1 MPDHVSPPPAAG
13 SPLAAF
19 DGALA
24 PNRTGVLYRAGL
36 TLVAFAMVL
45 LPIVYLALIG
55 LAAWGVYYHLTH
67 NTWIL
72 SKGSLFLSIA
82 YATPAVAGFI
92 LIFFMIKPFFAVRE
106 SAPEPVT
113 LDPEKEALLFAFVQ
127 KICDLVG
134 APMPSRVDVDCEVNA
149 SASLRRGM
157 WSRELV
163 LTIGLPLAAG
173 LDMRQFAG
181 VLAHEFGHFAQGA
194 GMRLTYVIRRI
205 NAWFARVVFER
216 DAWDVRLEQSAGA
229 MPWQIGI
236 VLHGA
241 RACVW
246 ATRRVLWAL
255 MHAGH
260 AISCF
265 MLRQMEYDADSYG
278 AKLVGGDV
286 FEATA
291 TRLRV
296 LNLATH
302 FAYEHVQQS
311 WASRRLP
318 ENLVLLIERESGS
331 LPGEVHQK
339 MTAANPEEKTG
350 WFDSHPSDAD
360 RLRAVRRSNERGI
373 FHATEPAARLFSDF
387 SALSKIITR
396 HQYER
401 HFKLAFADQ
410 DLMSADELQSE
421 RAAIAEAEALV
432 SRYYGDVSIVLLP
445 LLIDRQLPVTAEPVA
460 ALAEWRAACG
470 EVEARREEAQEA
482 SAACVEQLQRRSN
495 LVTAYHLAAAKFAF
509 APEDFG
515 LSDDATTPSELR
527 TAAEVALPDVAPAID
542 EQLTRL
548 EPFFAALRKRI
559 GLALAL
565 HAGSGA
571 ITPAAAQETAVV
583 MPLLAAV
590 GAEMKEALVME
601 ARLRALAALARNRSN
616 HADPADVDDEARK
629 LASDLR
635 DGIIGLRERLGSFT
649 YPFADP
655 RGQLTIA
662 DYLGAAQSTAHDWQG
677 SLESGAA
684 HVNRLFDLH
693 HRLIGRALALA
704 DPAEKA
710 LDQNDPMKTGGAL
723 ASG

>member
-1 MPDHVSPPPAAG
+1 MSDQVSSPLAAG

-19 DGALA
+19 DGTIV
-24 PNRTGVLYRAGL
+24 PNQTGVLYRAGL
-36 TLVAFAMVL
+36 ALVAFAMVL

-55 LAAWGVYYHLTH
+55 LTAWGVYYHLTH
-67 NTWIL
+67 NTWIM
-72 SKGSLFLSIA
+72 SKGSLFLTLA

-92 LIFFMIKPFFAVRE
+92 LVFFMIKPFFAARE
-106 SAPEPVT
+106 SAIEPVT

-134 APMPSRVDVDCEVNA
+134 APMPSRVDVDCDVNA

-157 WSRELV
+157 WSRDLV

-216 DAWDVRLEQSAGA
+216 DAWDVRLEQSAGGL
-229 MPWQIGI
+229 PWQIGI
-236 VLHGA
+236 VLHAA

-246 ATRRVLWAL
+246 ATRRILWAL

-296 LNLATH
+296 LNVATH

-318 ENLVLLIERESGS
+318 ENLVLLIERQSAS
-331 LPGEVHQK
+331 LRDEVQQE
-339 MTAANPEEKTG
+339 MTTADPKEKTG
-350 WFDSHPSDAD
+350 WFDTHPSDAD
-360 RLRAVRRSNERGI
+360 RLHAVRQLNERGI
-373 FHATEPAARLFSDF
+373 FHSTEPAARLFSDF
-387 SALSKIITR
+387 SALSKTITR
-396 HQYER
+396 HQYEK
-401 HFKLAFADQ
+401 HFKLAFTDQ
-410 DLMSADELQSE
+410 DLMSADELQNE
-421 RAAIAEAEALV
+421 RAATAEAEALV
-432 SRYYGDVSIVLLP
+432 SRYYGAVNIALLP
-445 LLIDRQLPVTAEPVA
+445 LLIDRQPPVPVDPVA

-470 EVEARREEAQEA
+470 EIDARREEAQVA
-482 SAACVEQLQRRSN
+482 STACVEQLLRRAN
-495 LVTAYHLAAAKFAF
+495 LITAYHLAAASFEF

-515 LSDDATTPSELR
+515 LPDYATTPSELR

-542 EQLTRL
+542 EQLSRL
-548 EPFFAALRKRI
+548 ELFFAALRRRI

-571 ITPAAAQETAVV
+571 IAPAAAQETAVV

-590 GAEMKEALVME
+590 GAEMKEALAME
-601 ARLRALAALARNRSN
+601 ARLSALATLAQNRSN
-616 HADPADVDDEARK
+616 HPDPARVDNEARK
-629 LASDLR
+629 LASELR
-635 DGIIGLRERLGSFT
+635 DGILGLRERLGSFS

-655 RGQLTIA
+655 RGHITIA
-662 DYLGAAQSTAHDWQG
+662 DYLGAAQSAEHDWQV
-677 SLESGAA
+677 SFESAAA
-684 HVNRLFDLH
+684 HVNRIFDLH
-693 HRLIGRALALA
+693 HRLIGRVLALA
-704 DPAEKA
+704 NLAEKA
-710 LDQNDPMKTGGAL
+710 LDQNDPIKTEGAP

>member
-1 MPDHVSPPPAAG
+1 MPDHVSPPPAAE

-19 DGALA
+19 DGAIV

-36 TLVAFAMVL
+36 TLVTFAMVL
-45 LPIVYLALIG
+45 LPIIYVALIG
-55 LAAWGVYYHLTH
+55 LTAWGACYHLTH
-67 NTWIL
+67 NTWML
-72 SKGSLFLSIA
+72 SNGSLFRTIA
-82 YATPAVAGFI
+82 YATPAIVGFI
-92 LIFFMIKPFFAVRE
+92 LVFFMIKPFFAARE
-106 SAPEPVT
+106 SAPESVA

-157 WSRELV
+157 WSRDLV

-194 GMRLTYVIRRI
+194 GMRLTYVVRRV

-216 DAWDVRLEQSAGA
+216 DAWDVRLEQSASGL
-229 MPWQIGI
+229 PWQIGI

-246 ATRRVLWAL
+246 ATRRILWAL

-265 MLRQMEYDADSYG
+265 MLRQMEYDADSYS
-278 AKLVGGDV
+278 AKLVGGDA

-291 TRLRV
+291 IRLRV
-296 LNLATH
+296 LNVATQ
-302 FAYEHVQQS
+302 FAYGHVQQS

-318 ENLVLLIERESGS
+318 ENLVLLIERESAS
-331 LPGEVHQK
+331 LRGEVHQK
-339 MTAANPEEKTG
+339 VTTADPEEKTG
-350 WFDSHPSDAD
+350 WFDTHPSDAD
-360 RLRAVRRSNERGI
+360 RLHAVRRLNERGI

-387 SALSKIITR
+387 SALSKTITR
-396 HQYER
+396 HQYEK

-410 DLMSADELQSE
+410 DLMSADELQTE
-421 RAAIAEAEALV
+421 RAAMVEAEALV
-432 SRYYGDVSIVLLP
+432 SRYYGDVNIVLLP
-445 LLIDRQLPVTAEPVA
+445 LLIDGQSRVPAEPVA
-460 ALAEWRAACG
+460 VLAEWRVACG

-482 SAACVEQLQRRSN
+482 SAACVERLQRRSN

-509 APEDFG
+509 APEEFG
-515 LSDDATTPSELR
+515 LPDYATTPSELR

-542 EQLTRL
+542 EQLARL

-565 HAGSGA
+565 HTGSGA
-571 ITPAAAQETAVV
+571 IAPAAAPEAAVV

-590 GAEMKEALVME
+590 GAEMKEALAME
-601 ARLRALAALARNRSN
+601 ARLRALAALAQNRSN
-616 HADPADVDDEARK
+616 HTDPADVDDEARK
-629 LASDLR
+629 LASDVR
-635 DGIIGLRERLGSFT
+635 DGIMGLRKRLGSFT

-662 DYLGAAQSTAHDWQG
+662 DYLGTAQSAAHDWQG
-677 SLESGAA
+677 SLESGTA
-684 HVNRLFDLH
+684 HANRLFDLH
-693 HRLIGRALALA
+693 HRLIGRVLALA
-704 DPAEKA
+704 DLAEKA
-710 LDQNDPMKTGGAL
+710 LDQNDSIKRDGL
-723 ASG
+723 

>member
-1 MPDHVSPPPAAG
+1 MSDHVSSPPTAG
-13 SPLAAF
+13 SLLAAF
-19 DGALA
+19 DGTIV

-36 TLVAFAMVL
+36 ALVAFAMVL

-72 SKGSLFLSIA
+72 AKGSVFMAIA
-82 YATPAVAGFI
+82 YATPAVAGFV
-92 LIFFMIKPFFAVRE
+92 LVFFMIKPFFAARE
-106 SAPEPVT
+106 GVPEPVT
-113 LDPEKEALLFAFVQ
+113 LDPEKEVLLFAFVQ

-134 APMPSRVDVDCEVNA
+134 APMPSRVDVDCDVNA
-149 SASLRRGM
+149 SASLRRGL
-157 WSRELV
+157 WSRDLV

-216 DAWDVRLEQSAGA
+216 DAWDVRLEQSADV

-236 VLHGA
+236 VLHAA

-246 ATRRVLWAL
+246 ATRRILWAL

-265 MLRQMEYDADSYG
+265 MLRQMEYDADSYS
-278 AKLVGGDV
+278 AKVVGGEV

-291 TRLRV
+291 TRLRI
-296 LNLATH
+296 LNVATQ

-318 ENLVLLIERESGS
+318 ENLVLLIERQSAS
-331 LPGEVHQK
+331 LRDEAQQE
-339 MTAANPEEKTG
+339 MTAADPKEKTG
-350 WFDSHPSDAD
+350 WFDTHPSDAD
-360 RLRAVRRSNERGI
+360 RARAVRQLNERGI
-373 FHATEPAARLFSDF
+373 FHSTEPAAQLFSDF
-387 SALSKIITR
+387 SALSRTITR
-396 HQYER
+396 HQYEK
-401 HFKLAFADQ
+401 HFKLAFTDQ

-421 RAAIAEAEALV
+421 RAALAEAEALV
-432 SRYYGDVSIVLLP
+432 SRYYGAVNIALLP
-445 LLIDRQLPVTAEPVA
+445 LLVDRQLPVSVEPA
-460 ALAEWRAACG
+460 TALAEWRAACG

-482 SAACVEQLQRRSN
+482 SAACVERLLRRAN
-495 LVTAYHLAAAKFAF
+495 LITAHHLAAANFAF

-515 LSDDATTPSELR
+515 LPDHATTSSELR
-527 TAAEVALPDVAPAID
+527 TAAEVALPDVTPAID
-542 EQLTRL
+542 EQLARL

-571 ITPAAAQETAVV
+571 IAPADAQEIAVI

-590 GAEMKEALVME
+590 GSEMKEVVAME
-601 ARLRALAALARNRSN
+601 ARLNALAALGQNRDN
-616 HADPADVDDEARK
+616 HPDPAGVDDEARK
-629 LASDLR
+629 LASELR
-635 DGIIGLRERLGSFT
+635 DGVKGLRERLGSFS

-655 RGQLTIA
+655 RGHLTIA
-662 DYLGAAQSTAHDWQG
+662 DYLGAVQSAEHDWQG
-677 SLESGAA
+677 SYGSGAA

-693 HRLIGRALALA
+693 HRLICRVLALA
-704 DPAEKA
+704 DLAEKA
-710 LDQNDPMKTGGAL
+710 LDQNDPIGTGVAP